1 MAAKIK
7 KGDTVMVIAGG
18 STKRDEDGKRT
29 SNPDLGKTGTVLEV
43 NREKGT
49 VIVEGR
55 NMVKRHTRIG
65 QTDRGGT
72 TGGIETVEAP
82 IAISNVALVAKDG
95 KPVRVGFREV
105 EVERDGKTRIVRER
119 IGRRGGKEI
128 EL

>member
-18 STKRDEDGKRT
+18 STKRDEDGART

-65 QTDRGGT
+65 QTARGGT

-95 KPVRVGFREV
+95 KPVRVGFREI
-105 EVERDGKTRIVRER
+105 EVERDGKTKIVRER

>member
-29 SNPDLGKTGTVLEV
+29 VNPDLGKTGTVLEV

-55 NMVKRHTRIG
+55 NMVKRHTRVG
-65 QTDRGGT
+65 QNARGAA

-105 EVERDGKTRIVRER
+105 EVERDGKKKIVRER

>member
-1 MAAKIK
+1 MAAKIR

-18 STKRDEDGKRT
+18 STKRDEDGNRT
-29 SNPDLGKTGTVLEV
+29 SNPDLGKKGVVLSV
-43 NREKGT
+43 DHEKGT

-82 IAISNVALVAKDG
+82 IPVSNVALVAKDG

-105 EVERDGKTRIVRER
+105 QIEVNGKTKTVRER

>member
-82 IAISNVALVAKDG
+82 IAISN
-95 KPVRVGFREV
+95 
-105 EVERDGKTRIVRER
+105 
-119 IGRRGGKEI
+119 
-128 EL
+128 

>member
-1 MAAKIK
+1 
-7 KGDTVMVIAGG
+7 
-18 STKRDEDGKRT
+18 
-29 SNPDLGKTGTVLEV
+29 KTGTVLEV